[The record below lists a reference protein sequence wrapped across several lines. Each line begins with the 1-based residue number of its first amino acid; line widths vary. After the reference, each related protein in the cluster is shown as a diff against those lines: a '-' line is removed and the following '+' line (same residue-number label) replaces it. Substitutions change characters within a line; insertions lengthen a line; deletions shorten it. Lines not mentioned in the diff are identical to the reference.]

1 VLEADAISDI
11 ENYKVRELAFDARYA
26 DQYAQRIGEATG
38 VTLVVIPPSPAQL
51 SPAMKELQAA
61 VYDGRF
67 HYDGHPILTWAMG
80 NVLSRE
86 TPAGNL
92 TMPDKP
98 KPESKIDPAVALFI
112 AVVRAMVIPV
122 KKKSFAP
129 FVI

>member
-1 VLEADAISDI
+1 
-11 ENYKVRELAFDARYA
+11 
-26 DQYAQRIGEATG
+26 
-38 VTLVVIPPSPAQL
+38 
-51 SPAMKELQAA
+51 MKELEAA

-67 HYDGHPILTWAMG
+67 HYDGHPILTWSMG

-98 KPESKIDPAVALFI
+98 KPEAKIDPAVALFI
-112 AVVRAMVIPV
+112 GMSRAMVIPA
-122 KKKSFAP
+122 KKRKSFTP